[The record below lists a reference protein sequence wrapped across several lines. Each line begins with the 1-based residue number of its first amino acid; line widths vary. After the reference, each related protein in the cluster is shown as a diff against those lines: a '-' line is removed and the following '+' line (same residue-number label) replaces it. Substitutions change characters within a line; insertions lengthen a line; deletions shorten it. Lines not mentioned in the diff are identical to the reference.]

1 MTESGASPQSE
12 TGRVA
17 SCPHTSWGRVGDG
30 PFVCRDCQQEIP
42 NPVNAGRVA
51 TPLEVLTEALLTSRT
66 VMMEDGYPS
75 IVQRSREEAAQVA
88 LDALAEAG
96 YEVVRRG

>member
-1 MTESGASPQSE
+1 MPDEGRGATCFVCDGEGPLREGQGGLMVCVQPCESGR
-12 TGRVA
+12 T
-17 SCPHTSWGRVGDG
+17 
-30 PFVCRDCQQEIP
+30 
-42 NPVNAGRVA
+42 A
-51 TPLEVLTEALLTSRT
+51 TPLEVLTEARLTSRR
-66 VMMEDGYPS
+66 VMMDDGYPS